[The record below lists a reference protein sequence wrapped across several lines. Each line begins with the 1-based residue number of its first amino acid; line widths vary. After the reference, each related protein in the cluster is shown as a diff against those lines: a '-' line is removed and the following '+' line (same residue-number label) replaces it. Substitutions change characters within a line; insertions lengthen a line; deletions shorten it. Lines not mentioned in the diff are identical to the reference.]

1 MTLQQL
7 RYLLATFEHGS
18 FSAAAESLHLAQP
31 SLSEQIR
38 KLEAELG
45 VELFHRVGR
54 GLLPSEAGLT
64 LRDHATA
71 VLAAVDEAAGA
82 VSAVRE
88 LRGGVATFGTWG
100 TARHY
105 PVAAIVA
112 DFRERHPN
120 VRVRLVG
127 QNSSEVVSMIRSGEL
142 EAGMVALPIDDR
154 DLEVRPVID
163 DEVVYVSAHPAHVRG
178 AATIER
184 VAANPLVLAES
195 TFGTQDPTR
204 RQLVERA
211 QRAGVDVDPDID
223 VEDVEAALELC
234 ALGHGATIIS
244 RGMLR
249 GLGDRVAPNL
259 GWVPFDEPLLD
270 TFAFVHRRG
279 ARLSPAS
286 QAFVELAEARLHRFA
301 TDLRSSPPR
310 RRPAG
315 GPRAREH

>member
-18 FSAAAESLHLAQP
+18 FSAAADALYLSQP
-31 SLSEQIR
+31 TLSEQVR

-54 GLLPSEAGLT
+54 GLVPSEAGLT

-71 VLAAVDEAAGA
+71 VLEAVDEAADA

-100 TARHY
+100 TARYY
-105 PVAAIVA
+105 PVAEIVG
-112 DFRERHPN
+112 DFRRRHPN
-120 VRVRLVG
+120 VRVRIVG
-127 QNSSEVVSMIRSGEL
+127 QNSSEVVSMIRAGEL

-154 DLEVRPVID
+154 DLDVRPIID
-163 DEVVYVSAHPAHVRG
+163 DEVVYVSAIPAHVRR
-178 AATIER
+178 APTIEG
-184 VAANPLVLAES
+184 VAANPLILAES
-195 TFGTQDPTR
+195 TFGTEDPTR

-211 QRAGVDVDPDID
+211 QKAGVDVDPEID
-223 VEDVEAALELC
+223 VEDIEAALELC
-234 ALGHGATIIS
+234 ALGHGATIVS

-249 GLGDRVAPNL
+249 GLGDRVAENL
-259 GWVPFDEPLLD
+259 GWVPFDEPLVD

-279 ARLSPAS
+279 AHLSPAS
-286 QAFVELAEARLHRFA
+286 RAFLELAEARLHA
-301 TDLRSSPPR
+301 LALDLKHSPPR

-315 GPRAREH
+315 GPRRHPG

>member
-18 FSAAAESLHLAQP
+18 FSAAADALYLSQP
-31 SLSEQIR
+31 TLSEQVR

-54 GLLPSEAGLT
+54 GLVPSEAGLT

-71 VLAAVDEAAGA
+71 VLEAVDEAADA

-100 TARHY
+100 TARYY
-105 PVAAIVA
+105 PVAEIVG
-112 DFRERHPN
+112 DFRRRYPN
-120 VRVRLVG
+120 VRVRIVG
-127 QNSSEVVSMIRSGEL
+127 QNSSEVVSMIRAGEL

-154 DLEVRPVID
+154 DLDVRPIID
-163 DEVVYVSAHPAHVRG
+163 DEVVYVSAVPSHVRR
-178 AATIER
+178 APTIEG
-184 VAANPLVLAES
+184 VAAIPLILAES
-195 TFGTQDPTR
+195 TFGTEDPTR

-211 QRAGVDVDPDID
+211 QKAGVDVDPEID
-223 VEDVEAALELC
+223 VEDIEAALELC
-234 ALGHGATIIS
+234 ALGHGATIVS

-249 GLGDRVAPNL
+249 GLGDRVADNL
-259 GWVPFDEPLLD
+259 GWTPFHEPLVD

-279 ARLSPAS
+279 AHLSPAS
-286 QAFVELAEARLHRFA
+286 RAFLELAEARLHA
-301 TDLRSSPPR
+301 LALDLKHSPPR
-310 RRPAG
+310 RRPAA
-315 GPRAREH
+315 GPRLPLP